1 MCILVR
7 FLCRSY
13 RMNSK
18 TRKQLLSFAAAT
30 GVLFQLGGT
39 AHAVQVFDLGEFVV
53 KAPVNVAAVETPE
66 VAVTPATVEGA
77 YAGGQVANSNLMGA
91 LGRQSFIDTPL
102 NVTGY
107 TSELIENKQ
116 ASTISDVVANDASVK
131 EHSLSGASS
140 AWTIRGF
147 RTTQQDMQFNGLFG
161 IAPRFYTGTEG
172 YERVEVAKGPTALL
186 NGVAPN
192 GGNIGGSINF
202 VPKRA
207 KDTPINR
214 VKLSYGNG
222 AQFTQ
227 HVDVGHR
234 FGDNNKYGVRL
245 NVLNRNGETSVDK
258 ERNNV
263 SAVVIGADMRGENH
277 RIGLDLGYVFNEIEN
292 PQYRINFGATEE
304 NGDSRKL
311 FSGAKFTKENPYTV
325 FTPNQ
330 DGKYGANDTYRRV
343 TEKYGVL
350 SGEYDLS
357 KDWTAYAGIGMRSTS
372 LDYYYNEFIVNN
384 LTTGAAKIGYK
395 YNNQINKGVS
405 AEVGVRGKIVDNGVT
420 HNIGVAA
427 SRISYER
434 YMGNRTFKTKF
445 DGNVF
450 TQTADSRWSHPDGY
464 RGWESPLNDKNVTLG
479 LSISDRIVTADEAW
493 QVILGGRFQ
502 KIKQTTYITDSGFPV
517 DANTTWN
524 GSKKSSVYDKAA
536 FSPAVGIIHKLNKH
550 ASIYANY
557 MEGLQKGEIVAD
569 GNSTEVLPPFK
580 SKQVE
585 FGAKVDF
592 GNWTS
597 SLSFYNITSPYTKSQ
612 KTGAYEAEVRN
623 RGIEWNIFGEPTK
636 GTRILG
642 GVMYLDAKYTSDSRT
657 GAANVEG
664 NRYAG
669 APKWNAV
676 LGVEQDIKGVKGLT
690 VTSRVKYVGEAY
702 ANDANTLRTPGFV
715 TWDLGARY
723 SWKSGNTPMVFRADV
738 YNVLDK
744 TYWNALDRNA
754 VYLSGGR
761 TFMFSL
767 TASL

>member
-1 MCILVR
+1 
-7 FLCRSY
+7 
-13 RMNSK
+13 MNSK

-53 KAPVNVAAVETPE
+53 KAPASVATVETPE

-91 LGRQSFIDTPL
+91 LGRQNFIETPL

-107 TSELIENKQ
+107 TSELMENKQ
-116 ASTISDVVANDASVK
+116 ATNISDVVANDASVK
-131 EHSLSGASS
+131 EHSLTGAAS

-172 YERVEVAKGPTALL
+172 YERVEIAKGPTALL

-234 FGDNNKYGVRL
+234 FGENNKYGVRL
-245 NVLNRNGETSVDK
+245 NVLNRTGETSVDN
-258 ERNNV
+258 ERNSV
-263 SAVVIGADMRGENH
+263 SSVVLGADVRGKKH
-277 RIGLDLGYVFNEIEN
+277 RVALDLGYVFNSIES
-292 PQYRINFGATEE
+292 PQYRISFGGTEE
-304 NGDSRKL
+304 GPDSRKL
-311 FSGAKFTKENPYTV
+311 FASAKFTKESSYTV
-325 FTPNQ
+325 FAPIK
-330 DGKYGANDTYRRV
+330 DAKYGANDAYRHV

-350 SGEYDLS
+350 SGEYDIS
-357 KDWTAYAGIGMRSTS
+357 KDWTAYAGIGMRSTGM
-372 LDYYYNEFIVNN
+372 DYYYNDFIINN
-384 LTTGAAKIGYK
+384 INTGAAKIKYI
-395 YNNQINKGVS
+395 YNNQTNKGIS
-405 AEVGVRGKIVDNGVT
+405 AEAGVRGKVVSGGVT

-434 YMGNRTFKTKF
+434 YMGNRNFKSEFT
-445 DGNVF
+445 GNAF
-450 TQTADSRWSHPDGY
+450 TQKVDSAWGNPTGY
-464 RGWESPLNDKNVTLG
+464 RGWETPLNDKNVTVG
-479 LSISDRIVTADEAW
+479 LSISDRIVTADESW

-502 KIKQTTYITDSGFPV
+502 KIKQTMYNTSTLFPKE
-517 DANTTWN
+517 ANTDWK
-524 GSKKSSVYDKAA
+524 GSTKSTTYDKTA
-536 FSPAVGIIHKLNKH
+536 FSPAVGIVHKLNKYT
-550 ASIYANY
+550 SIYANY
-557 MEGLQKGEIVAD
+557 MEGLQRGEIVASE
-569 GNSTEVLPPFK
+569 NSTEILPPYK

-585 FGAKVDF
+585 LGAKVDF
-592 GNWTS
+592 GNWAS
-597 SLSFYNITSPYTKSQ
+597 SLSLYNITSPYTKAQ
-612 KTGAYEAEVRN
+612 KTGAYDVEVRN

-636 GTRILG
+636 GTRVLG
-642 GVMYLDAKYTSDSRT
+642 GVMYLDAKYTSDSRK

-669 APKWNAV
+669 APKWSAV

-690 VTSRVKYVGEAY
+690 LTSRVKYVGEAY

-715 TWDLGARY
+715 IWDLGARY
-723 SWKSGNTPMVFRADV
+723 AWKSGNTPMTFRADV
-738 YNVLDK
+738 YNVFDK
-744 TYWNALDRNA
+744 TYWNALDRNS
-754 VYLSGGR
+754 VFLSGGR